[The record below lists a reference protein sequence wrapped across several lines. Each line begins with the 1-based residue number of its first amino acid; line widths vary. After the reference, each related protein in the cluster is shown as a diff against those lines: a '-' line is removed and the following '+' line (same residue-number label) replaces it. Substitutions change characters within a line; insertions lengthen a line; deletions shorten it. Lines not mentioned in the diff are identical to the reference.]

1 VDAQLWGQIIAA
13 GLTALASGGAA
24 FLGVRTANR
33 NTKVVDERAQ
43 KTTDMEVARQM
54 FAMALSDNAKE
65 SVAAAYVLQEMKG
78 DFISDPALRKFV
90 IRAAT
95 AALKASNI
103 QAYDGGA
110 THVTTTPPPGGTAA
124 TS

>member
-1 VDAQLWGQIIAA
+1 LWGQIIAA
-13 GLTALASGGAA
+13 GLTALVSGGAA

-33 NTKVVDERAQ
+33 NIKVVDERAQ

-110 THVTTTPPPGGTAA
+110 THVTTTPPPGGT
-124 TS
+124 TGRS